1 MARSKRKV
9 RKAAKPM
16 AVGALVIKRSKI
28 AGRGGFAGRD
38 IRKGERLIEYV
49 GERISHSVADDRYDD
64 AAMKTHHTF
73 LFAVNRSVVIDG
85 AVDGNESR
93 WLNHSCAPNCEAV
106 IEKSRVFI
114 EAKRDIVKGEELC
127 YDYAYSRDGSETP
140 EDEFQLYGCRCG
152 ATGCRGTILAAL
164 TKAELRKRAAA
175 AKKRHHPRHSVART
189 GHLAEPR
196 TKGKG
201 TSSRTKAKGRTKT
214 KGRTKAKGKK

>member
-1 MARSKRKV
+1 MARSSVKGKSKTKSKAKAKAKVKRTV
-9 RKAAKPM
+9 KPM

-38 IRKGERLIEYV
+38 IAKGERLIEYV

-85 AVDGNESR
+85 AVNGNESR
-93 WLNHSCAPNCEAV
+93 WLNHACDPNCEAV

-127 YDYAYSRDGSETP
+127 YDYAYSRDGSETA
-140 EDEFQLYGCRCG
+140 EDEFQLYACRCG
-152 ATGCRGTILAAL
+152 SPKCRGTILAAL
-164 TKAELRKRAAA
+164 TKAELRKRAEAA
-175 AKKRHHPRHSVART
+175 RKRHHPRHSVART
-189 GHLAEPR
+189 GHLADPP
-196 TKGKG
+196 KGKG
-201 TSSRTKAKGRTKT
+201 ASKR
-214 KGRTKAKGKK
+214 KAKGKK

>member
-1 MARSKRKV
+1 MARSTVKQKRR
-9 RKAAKPM
+9 RKPVKPL
-16 AVGALVIKRSKI
+16 AVGAVVIKRSKI

-49 GERISHSVADDRYDD
+49 GERISHAVADDRYDD

-85 AVDGNESR
+85 AVNGNESR

-106 IEKSRVFI
+106 IENSRVFI
-114 EAKRDIVKGEELC
+114 EAKREIATGEELC
-127 YDYAYSRDGSETP
+127 YDYAYSRDGSETA

-152 ATGCRGTILAAL
+152 AKDCRGTILAAL
-164 TKAELRKRAAA
+164 TKAELRARAAA

-189 GHLAEPR
+189 GRAVQKGEAPR
-196 TKGKG
+196 GSAPGK
-201 TSSRTKAKGRTKT
+201 RKRKATRPQ
-214 KGRTKAKGKK
+214 AKSNR